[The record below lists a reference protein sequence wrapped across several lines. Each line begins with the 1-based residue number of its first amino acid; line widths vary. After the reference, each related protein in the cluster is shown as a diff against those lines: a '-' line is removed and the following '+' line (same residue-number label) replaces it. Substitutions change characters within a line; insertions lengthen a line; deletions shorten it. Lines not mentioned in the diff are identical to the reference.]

1 MEDGTVMG
9 GWIGLFDLLP
19 GFPGKSPC
27 NVSELQADSDFSSSP
42 STCPFLLVDFWLS
55 TVLLL
60 GILPRFQT
68 SLAELAL
75 AVLDKARLYRSSD

>member
-1 MEDGTVMG
+1 MEDETVMG
-9 GWIGLFDLLP
+9 GLIGSFDLLP
-19 GFPGKSPC
+19 GFPDKSPC

-60 GILPRFQT
+60 GILLVF
-68 SLAELAL
+68 
-75 AVLDKARLYRSSD
+75 RLH